1 MVKKKLAFVFGVFC
15 ATVLLMAVQKPVFLA
30 YYAADAA
37 QASAGEWLG
46 VVWHGLTL
54 DSTVAGYVTAL
65 PLLLTLASL
74 WVRLP
79 ERIWRRVLNVYFVLI
94 AVLTAAIFAVDVELY
109 RHWGFR
115 LDSTVL
121 IYLADPKEAMASVD
135 FWLGV
140 RQTLLAAAY
149 VALMIWT
156 YRRVV
161 GLFDGEPLRRR
172 AALPWTFGLLLLAG
186 CDFLAVNYFA
196 EHEAFERLRPAY
208 YVLSDPQFFRASA
221 QRDRVAA
228 LYRTLA
234 RKVTWPMTLYV
245 QYYNPERFDY
255 RAALPNGRIRIV
267 PFHTQPYRGFRR
279 LEFWLYRH
287 GLGSANFGTVIQHGE
302 YVGLLLGYR
311 TLHLYGVDHTLTEGL
326 TVDRRNRLCRIDR
339 HFYDDG
345 RPAEAHPMYVNATCP
360 PVPYTMASYMAEL
373 AELFRGHEVLRD
385 YAASLGA
392 RIVNHTRTSMID
404 AYERAADDRPS
415 T

>member
-1 MVKKKLAFVFGVFC
+1 MVVSGGVPGGVQ
-15 ATVLLMAVQKPVFLA
+15 TGRPRETMAVLGNGPSLA
-30 YYAADAA
+30 R
-37 QASAGEWLG
+37 E
-46 VVWHGLTL
+46 
-54 DSTVAGYVTAL
+54 L
-65 PLLLTLASL
+65 P
-74 WVRLP
+74 
-79 ERIWRRVLNVYFVLI
+79 
-94 AVLTAAIFAVDVELY
+94 
-109 RHWGFR
+109 
-115 LDSTVL
+115 
-121 IYLADPKEAMASVD
+121 
-135 FWLGV
+135 
-140 RQTLLAAAY
+140 
-149 VALMIWT
+149 
-156 YRRVV
+156 
-161 GLFDGEPLRRR
+161 
-172 AALPWTFGLLLLAG
+172 GLLERTG
-186 CDFLAVNYFA
+186 DRDFMAVNFFA
-196 EHEAFERLRPAY
+196 LDERFTLLRPAY
-208 YVLSDPQFFRASA
+208 YVLSDPMFFRESA
-221 QRDRVAA
+221 FRDRVAG
-228 LYRTLA
+228 LYRA
-234 RKVTWPMTLYV
+234 MNGRVSWPMTLYV

-255 RAALPNGRIRIV
+255 RAALPNGHIRIV